1 MRHQGRF
8 TMSGKPAARQ
18 TDPTSCPV
26 PGHGI
31 NPIATGSPN
40 VFFDNLPAARMSDTS
55 ACGSPVVGAVASTVL
70 INGLPA
76 ATLGSTGGHGSVII
90 GGSGSVIIGDSP
102 VAAPFTAPSPS
113 TMAAAATPVA
123 AAAVP
128 ASPSSA
134 APPLAAQPAQPAGS
148 ITQPASATDRVADA
162 EKILDD
168 FECSISRDRVFN
180 DSEHPIGTASDPF
193 EKSKVIEQLRVRLAR
208 SQGQYVSTQER
219 ITPQPNQQ
227 ETSLCGPAAFFYA
240 LLKDRPDLYTQA
252 IIDLW
257 ETGETT
263 IGQLHIK
270 PSYGCRNPKNFS
282 DTAAGDRISAID
294 WISLASLRDSENALL
309 DYDSPSDQV
318 SGITLPSKVESWFT
332 KAGATVVFDN
342 IQFRGHINQ
351 EKLLELLSYL
361 SPQHHVTSLVCA
373 SMVEGGAG
381 VGKNH
386 WIVWE
391 GAPQTQNGEIDQTT
405 APEEKIVDSQMFSW
419 GYVSHQVTRSY
430 TLGQLV
436 KDIYGGAVFSKIP

>member
-1 MRHQGRF
+1 
-8 TMSGKPAARQ
+8 MSGKPAARQ
-18 TDPTSCPV
+18 TDPTSCPM
-26 PGHGI
+26 PGHGT

-55 ACGSPVVGAVASTVL
+55 ACGSPIVGAVASTVL

-113 TMAAAATPVA
+113 ALAATPVA
-123 AAAVP
+123 TAAMPTSHSP
-128 ASPSSA
+128 AT
-134 APPLAAQPAQPAGS
+134 PLAAQQEQPAGS
-148 ITQPASATDRVADA
+148 MKQSAPAPDRAASA
-162 EKILDD
+162 EKILDE
-168 FECSISRDRVFN
+168 FECSISNCRFFN
-180 DSEHPIGTASDPF
+180 DSEHPMGTASDPF

-240 LLKDRPDLYTQA
+240 LLKDRPDLYAQA

-270 PSYGCRNPKNFS
+270 PSYDCRNPKNFS

-318 SGITLPSKVESWFT
+318 SGITLPSNVESWFT

-351 EKLLELLSYL
+351 EKFLELLSYL
-361 SPQHHVTSLVCA
+361 NPQHHVTSLVCA

-391 GAPQTQNGEIDQTT
+391 GAPRTQNGEINQTT

>member
-1 MRHQGRF
+1 
-8 TMSGKPAARQ
+8 MSGKPAARQ
-18 TDPTSCPV
+18 TDPISCPV
-26 PGHGI
+26 PGHGT

-40 VFFDNLPAARMSDTS
+40 VLFDNLPAARMSDTS
-55 ACGSPVVGAVASTVL
+55 ACGSPIVGAVASTVL

-102 VAAPFTAPSPS
+102 VAAPVTAPSP
-113 TMAAAATPVA
+113 AALAATPVA
-123 AAAVP
+123 TAAVP
-128 ASPSSA
+128 TSQSSA
-134 APPLAAQPAQPAGS
+134 APLAAQPEQHAGS
-148 ITQPASATDRVADA
+148 ITRPASATDRAAAA
-162 EKILDD
+162 EKILDN
-168 FECSISRDRVFN
+168 FECSISYRRVFN
-180 DSEHPIGTASDPF
+180 DSEHPMGTASDPF

-208 SQGQYVSTQER
+208 SQGQCVSTPER

-240 LLKDRPDLYTQA
+240 LLKDRPDLYAQS

-270 PSYGCRNPKNFS
+270 PSYDCRNPKNFS

-318 SGITLPSKVESWFT
+318 SGITLPSKVESWFI

-351 EKLLELLSYL
+351 EKFLELLSYL

-391 GAPQTQNGEIDQTT
+391 EAPQTQNGEINQTT
-405 APEEKIVDSQMFSW
+405 APEDKIVDSQMFSW
-419 GYVSHQVTRSY
+419 GYVSHQITRSY